1 MFARKNLPSLALSVA
16 SRLDEA
22 TSTGLARV
30 LGWAG
35 FYPGVVGFG
44 GYASQSR
51 ARVLAR
57 VIMEDR
63 VGERSWLTQRRGWRQ
78 FFDAQV
84 PFQPVLVT
92 CGQAQKVVFT
102 DGGGYVDI
110 ELEGHGLEPGW
121 QVASI
126 QPLNAEDVQRMG
138 VREGD
143 RLYPSSAVDGDTAA
157 GESLLRVGKTKD
169 GRVLG
174 RIRAA
179 KSVDIPLRVIG
190 DDERYGVVS
199 DIDDTIIVSMIPR
212 LLTAAKHA
220 LMERVS
226 DREAVPGMA
235 GFLRRVARF
244 NLYPSGQEKH
254 TERKESSSVVHGR
267 QANALPVMYLSTG
280 PWNLVPGLRE
290 FLRRTDFP
298 MGAFLMTD
306 FGPSNTGWFRSGVEH
321 KKRELRRLASTF
333 PNIQWILVGDD
344 GQHDPEI
351 YAEFAREFPKNVALI
366 AIRSLSQLEQLMAH
380 GTLDPIS
387 VGELEKIPDQ
397 IPRLYGEDGFR
408 LGRAAAALVPQPP
421 DPQRLTGYLDR

>member
-1 MFARKNLPSLALSVA
+1 M
-16 SRLDEA
+16 
-22 TSTGLARV
+22 
-30 LGWAG
+30 
-35 FYPGVVGFG
+35 
-44 GYASQSR
+44 
-51 ARVLAR
+51 
-57 VIMEDR
+57 
-63 VGERSWLTQRRGWRQ
+63 
-78 FFDAQV
+78 
-84 PFQPVLVT
+84 
-92 CGQAQKVVFT
+92 
-102 DGGGYVDI
+102 
-110 ELEGHGLEPGW
+110 
-121 QVASI
+121 
-126 QPLNAEDVQRMG
+126 
-138 VREGD
+138 
-143 RLYPSSAVDGDTAA
+143 
-157 GESLLRVGKTKD
+157 
-169 GRVLG
+169 
-174 RIRAA
+174 
-179 KSVDIPLRVIG
+179 IG

-244 NLYPSGQEKH
+244 NLYPLLQEKH
-254 TERKESSSVVHGR
+254 TERKKSSSAAHRR

-321 KKRELRRLASTF
+321 KKRELRRLVRTF

-408 LGRAAAALVPQPP
+408 LGRAVAALVPQPP